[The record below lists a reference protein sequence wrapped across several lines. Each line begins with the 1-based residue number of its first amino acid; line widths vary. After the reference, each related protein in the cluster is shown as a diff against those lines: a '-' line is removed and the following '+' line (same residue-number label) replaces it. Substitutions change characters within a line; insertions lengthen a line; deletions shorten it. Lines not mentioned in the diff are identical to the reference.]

1 MINRPKGTFDIL
13 SADAHKRNVLYGIIR
28 DVFQKYNYKEI
39 LTPAFEQTELFK
51 RGIGEE
57 TDIVSKE
64 MYSFDEGK
72 FTLRPELT
80 APVIRAYLEN
90 GMFNDCPLKKL
101 YYIGNMFRHERPQAG
116 RFREF
121 WQFGAEAI
129 GSSDVYIDAEMIAIA
144 DSILKELNIKDYVVK
159 INNIGSRDER
169 KDYVSAL
176 KNYLQ
181 NHYNELSETSK
192 TRFEKNPL
200 RILDTKDPKEKE
212 IIKKAPTINNFL
224 KDETKK
230 DFEKLLSLL
239 ELQNIKYEVDYMLV
253 RGLDYYTQT
262 TFEFQSDK
270 LGAQNAILGGG
281 RYDNLIEMLGG
292 KSTPAIGFA
301 CGIERLLMI
310 ADVSGFKFSE
320 EKNIDLYFITLGDK
334 AKKFALTNINTL
346 RQNGFICETDYLN
359 RSIKAQMKEANKY
372 NSRFVLVIADEELN
386 SGNAKLKKMEDGTET
401 EIKLGDM
408 NSITKILKA

>member
-1 MINRPKGTFDIL
+1 MINRPKGTYDIL
-13 SADAHKRNVLYGIIR
+13 PTDAFKRNVLFGIIR
-28 DVFQKYNYKEI
+28 NVFQKYNYKEI

-90 GMFNDCPLKKL
+90 GMFNDSPLKKL

-129 GSSDVYIDAEMIAIA
+129 GSSDIFIDAEMIAIA

-239 ELQNIKYEVDYMLV
+239 EVQNIKYEVDYMLV

-310 ADVSGFKFSE
+310 ADVSGFKFPE

-334 AKKFALTNINTL
+334 AKEFALTNINTL

-401 EIKLGDM
+401 EIKLDDM
-408 NSITKILKA
+408 NSIIKILKA

>member
-1 MINRPKGTFDIL
+1 MINRPKGTYDIL
-13 SADAHKRNVLYGIIR
+13 PSDAHKRNVLFGIIR
-28 DVFQKYNYKEI
+28 NVFQRYNYKEI

-90 GMFNDCPLKKL
+90 SMFNDSPLKKL
-101 YYIGNMFRHERPQAG
+101 FYIGNMFRHERPQAG

-144 DSILKELNIKDYVVK
+144 DSILKELNTKDYVVK

-169 KDYVSAL
+169 KDYVKAL
-176 KNYLQ
+176 KDYLQ
-181 NHYNELSETSK
+181 NHYNDLSETSK

-212 IIKKAPTINNFL
+212 IIKNAPTINNFL
-224 KDETKK
+224 KPETQK

-239 ELQNIKYEVDYMLV
+239 SVQNIKYEVDYLLV
-253 RGLDYYTQT
+253 RGLDYYTNT

-281 RYDNLIEMLGG
+281 RYDNLIEILGG
-292 KSTPAIGFA
+292 KPTPSIGFA
-301 CGIERLLMI
+301 CGIERLLMV
-310 ADVSGFKFSE
+310 ADVSGFKFPE
-320 EKNIDLYFITLGDK
+320 EKNIDLYLITLGDK
-334 AKKFALTNINTL
+334 AKEFALTKINAL
-346 RQNGFICETDYLN
+346 RQNAFICETDFLN
-359 RSIKAQMKEANKY
+359 RSIKSQMKEANKY
-372 NSRFVLVIADEELN
+372 NSRYVLVIADEELN
-386 SGNAKLKKMEDGTET
+386 SRTAKLKRMEDGNET
-401 EIKLGDM
+401 EIRLDDID
-408 NSITKILKA
+408 SIIKTLQG

>member
-1 MINRPKGTFDIL
+1 MINRPKGTYDIL
-13 SADAHKRNVLYGIIR
+13 PADAYKRNVLFGIIR
-28 DVFQKYNYKEI
+28 NVFQKYNYKEI

-90 GMFNDCPLKKL
+90 SMFNDSPLKKL
-101 YYIGNMFRHERPQAG
+101 FYIGNMFRHERPQAG

-144 DSILKELNIKDYVVK
+144 DSILQELGTKDYVVK

-169 KDYVSAL
+169 KDYVNAL
-176 KNYLQ
+176 KDYLQ

-212 IIKKAPTINNFL
+212 IIKNAPTINNFL
-224 KDETKK
+224 KPETQK

-239 ELQNIKYEVDYMLV
+239 SVQNIKYEVDYLLV
-253 RGLDYYTQT
+253 RGLDYYTNT

-281 RYDNLIEMLGG
+281 RYDNLIEILGG
-292 KSTPAIGFA
+292 KPTPSIGFA

-310 ADVSGFKFSE
+310 ADASGFKFPK
-320 EKNIDLYFITLGDK
+320 EKSIDVYFITLEDK
-334 AKKFALTNINTL
+334 AKEFALTKINAL
-346 RQNGFICETDYLN
+346 RQNGFICETDFLN
-359 RSIKAQMKEANKY
+359 RSIKSQMKEANKCNTRY
-372 NSRFVLVIADEELN
+372 VIVIADEELN
-386 SGNAKLKKMEDGTET
+386 SGNAKLKRMEDGNET
-401 EIKLGDM
+401 EVKLDDIDSIIKTLQD
-408 NSITKILKA
+408 